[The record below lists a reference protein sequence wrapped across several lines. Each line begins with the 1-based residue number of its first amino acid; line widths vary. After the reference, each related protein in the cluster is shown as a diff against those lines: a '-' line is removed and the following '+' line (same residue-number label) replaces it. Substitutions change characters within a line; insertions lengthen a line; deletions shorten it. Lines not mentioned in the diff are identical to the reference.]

1 MADRLIMA
9 NNSQARRQSPSAANA
24 ITVQIAACVYCPLFT
39 DAWNVTFDV
48 SGIDRG
54 FIERRIEKLNQPAI
68 RVGPDCDPRHPLP
81 DANGL
86 SGSTGD

>member
-54 FIERRIEKLNQPAI
+54 FIERRIEKLIQPAI
-68 RVGPDCDPRHPLP
+68 ASDQI
-81 DANGL
+81 
-86 SGSTGD
+86 GSTASIARRERAFRIDGD